1 MISDAELVSMG
12 LWVIYVYSSEKCQ
25 LTSFI
30 YLNKV
35 VLLLLM
41 FFIYGLD
48 INPLSGRWFANIFL
62 YSTDSADCVSL
73 HILRFS
79 TLT

>member
-1 MISDAELVSMG
+1 MG
-12 LWVIYVYSSEKCQ
+12 LWVICVYSSEKCQ

-41 FFIYGLD
+41 CRSSSYMVWILICYQVGGLQ
-48 INPLSGRWFANIFL
+48 IFSSIL
-62 YSTDSADCVSL
+62 QVAHSADCASL

-79 TLT
+79 ILT